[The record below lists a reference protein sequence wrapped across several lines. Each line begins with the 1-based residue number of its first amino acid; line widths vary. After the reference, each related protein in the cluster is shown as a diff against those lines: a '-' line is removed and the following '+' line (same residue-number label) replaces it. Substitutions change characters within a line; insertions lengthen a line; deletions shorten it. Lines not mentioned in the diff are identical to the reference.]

1 MLGDKNTNRY
11 FIATQDS
18 ELRNKCRKVPGT
30 PVMYLHHCAPVLEKP
45 SNMSETFINEVIDER
60 MKLSSE
66 QKRIENLK
74 RQAGLIEEIK
84 PKKKRKSKNPNPL
97 SCLKKK
103 NPLKNVQN
111 KMESE
116 GKKKK
121 RIRKRKKKGEI
132 N

>member
-60 MKLSSE
+60 MKLYVNESQHFI
-66 QKRIENLK
+66 QKYHFL
-74 RQAGLIEEIK
+74 
-84 PKKKRKSKNPNPL
+84 
-97 SCLKKK
+97 
-103 NPLKNVQN
+103 
-111 KMESE
+111 
-116 GKKKK
+116 
-121 RIRKRKKKGEI
+121 
-132 N
+132 